1 MIVSVAELKR
11 LVGDQKSAHWQEE
24 ITHFDLTDLDM
35 RLLQPVDA
43 SILVTNAVDRF
54 LVTGK
59 AVAKLQL
66 TCCRCL
72 TEFQQ
77 EITFDLSEQYLFV
90 SVADVK
96 EDNSVEEEDSE
107 EDRLLPVL
115 AADQI
120 DVSRLLIETFFS
132 QLPMKPLCKEECLGL
147 CDQCGANLNEGPCDC
162 HQNYTDPRLAVLG
175 QWLKKNAK

>member
-11 LVGDQKSAHWQEE
+11 LVGDQKFAHWQEE
-24 ITHFDLTDLDM
+24 IAHFDLSDLDM
-35 RLLQPVDA
+35 QLLQPVDA
-43 SILVTNAVDRF
+43 FIVVTNAVDRF
-54 LVTGK
+54 LITGK
-59 AVAKLQL
+59 AAAKLQL

-77 EITFDLSEQYLFV
+77 EMAFELSEQYLFV
-90 SVADVK
+90 PVADV
-96 EDNSVEEEDSE
+96 EDDDSAEEED
-107 EDRLLPVL
+107 RFLPVL

-132 QLPMKPLCKEECLGL
+132 QLPMKSLCKEECLGL

-162 HQNYTDPRLAVLG
+162 HQNI
-175 QWLKKNAK
+175 